1 MRRLTTW
8 CLVLGCALSLTF
20 MGCDGGDDATGTE
33 TGEAGTG
40 DGALDE
46 TSGST
51 DGTVDG
57 EPSGTTDELEPEPDA
72 EGWSSLG
79 SLSDVTPMEIPSD
92 CGFDASLEGTGLAK
106 HIANMKFYGL
116 ELEDGTKEKYQLHY
130 DCGGDSKAVWIF
142 LSTGWCG
149 ACNAYAKTVEKVY
162 NAYKDQGL
170 RVLWIV
176 GEGDIT
182 DGEKPP
188 ITKESFAQY
197 FAAHAPMSFSVVRDP
212 GFDGTYSQLDNTSPS
227 LPHQYL
233 LDGSNM
239 ELSYFQGGTN
249 PEGLQA
255 VADMIGVDYAEIE
268 AMLAN

>member
-8 CLVLGCALSLTF
+8 CLVLGCAFSLTF
-20 MGCDGGDDATGTE
+20 MGCDSGDASGDTPAGD
-33 TGEAGTG
+33 EAGAG
-40 DGALDE
+40 DGAVDNE
-46 TSGST
+46 GST
-51 DGTVDG
+51 ESSPEGDPLDTG
-57 EPSGTTDELEPEPDA
+57 EEVEAEP
-72 EGWSSLG
+72 EGWSALG
-79 SLSDVTPMEIPSD
+79 SLSDVTPMEIPAD
-92 CGFDASLEGTGLAK
+92 CGFDPALEGTGLNK
-106 HIANMKFYGL
+106 HITNMKFYGL

-130 DCGGDSKAVWIF
+130 DCGGESKAVWIF

-149 ACNAYAKTVEKVY
+149 ACNTYAKTVEKVY

-197 FAAHAPMSFSVVRDP
+197 FAAHSPMSFSVVRDP

-233 LDGSNM
+233 LDGTTM
-239 ELSYFQGGTN
+239 ELTYFQGGTAA
-249 PEGLQA
+249 EGLQA

>member
-20 MGCDGGDDATGTE
+20 TGCDSGDDAGDGTTE
-33 TGEAGTG
+33 TNETGADDSELDEAAGANEGEV
-40 DGALDE
+40 DGA
-46 TSGST
+46 SS
-51 DGTVDG
+51 
-57 EPSGTTDELEPEPDA
+57 SATDEEET
-72 EGWSSLG
+72 EGWSALG
-79 SLSDVTPMEIPSD
+79 SISDMTPMEVPAD
-92 CGFDASLEGTGLAK
+92 CGFDPELEGTGK
-106 HIANMKFYGL
+106 NFHITNMQFYGL
-116 ELEDGTKEKYQLHY
+116 ELEDGTREKYKLHY
-130 DCGGDSKAVWIF
+130 DCGGESKAVWIF

-149 ACNAYAKTVEKVY
+149 ACNSYARTVEKVY

-197 FAAHAPMSFSVVRDP
+197 FAAHAPMSFTVVRDP
-212 GFDGTYSQLDNTSPS
+212 SFNATYSQLDNTEPS

-233 LDGSNM
+233 LDGSTM
-239 ELSYFQGGTN
+239 ELTYFQGGTKA
-249 PEGLQA
+249 EGLQA
-255 VADMIGVDYAEIE
+255 VAEMIDVDYAEIE